1 VGRGYSFAEWRRW
14 LAQQLDLNT
23 FRDTGVESPVLFTHL
38 AATRWR
44 QFDAVLLLGSDAAH
58 LPAPANAGQWFNDA
72 VRASLGLPLASA
84 QQAQVRDDL
93 LALLAIND
101 NVLASWQAS
110 KNGEPN
116 LLSPHLE
123 MLRALH
129 LLAYRDDLAAS
140 DLGELLAQARVQGE
154 AFALPPAGE
163 MPRPAVQPELLPQRV
178 SPSGYNSLVACPYQ
192 FYARHMLRLNELDE
206 VREELDK
213 RDYGTWVH
221 AALQRFHDEF
231 KSLLEHEREV
241 VEAALRRIS
250 AEVFAG
256 ALAHDYL
263 AQAWLLRWQAQIP
276 AYIDW
281 QLANERAGWRY
292 SGAETEFEIGVM
304 ESLTLRGRID
314 RIDYQSEDMEAL
326 RVLDYKTQAV
336 APLRNKL
343 KEPGEDVQL
352 ACYAHDLHA
361 SEAAFV
367 ALDGGKVDAVTPP
380 HDIAELA
387 RLNIERLKRVFERM
401 HQGAALPA
409 HGAESV
415 CGYCEMRGLC
425 RQGQW
430 EETHG

>member
-1 VGRGYSFAEWRRW
+1 
-14 LAQQLDLNT
+14 
-23 FRDTGVESPVLFTHL
+23 
-38 AATRWR
+38 
-44 QFDAVLLLGSDAAH
+44 
-58 LPAPANAGQWFNDA
+58 
-72 VRASLGLPLASA
+72 
-84 QQAQVRDDL
+84 
-93 LALLAIND
+93 
-101 NVLASWQAS
+101 
-110 KNGEPN
+110 
-116 LLSPHLE
+116 
-123 MLRALH
+123 
-129 LLAYRDDLAAS
+129 
-140 DLGELLAQARVQGE
+140 
-154 AFALPPAGE
+154 
-163 MPRPAVQPELLPQRV
+163 
-178 SPSGYNSLVACPYQ
+178 
-192 FYARHMLRLNELDE
+192 MLRLNELDE

-231 KSLLEHEREV
+231 KSLLEHERDV
-241 VEAALRRIS
+241 AEAALRRIS

-281 QLANERAGWRY
+281 QLANEREGWRY
-292 SGAETEFEIGVM
+292 SGAETDFGIGVM
-304 ESLTLRGRID
+304 ENLTLRGRID
-314 RIDYQSEDMEAL
+314 RIDYQGGDMEVL

-352 ACYAHDLHA
+352 ACYAYDLHA

-380 HDIAELA
+380 QDIAELA
-387 RLNIERLKRVFERM
+387 RLNIERLKSVFERM
-401 HQGAALPA
+401 HQGAAMPA

-425 RQGQW
+425 RYGQW
-430 EETHG
+430 EAGTGLPIK